1 MERIDSFAVPESLD
15 RRTRSATA
23 TCRSTSSRPTRNAT
37 SAYSAY
43 YAAGLR
49 ACSSSTSGLTEVG
62 RFIDEGG
69 NNFWG
74 IEQFTT
80 SQGKR
85 LIAAS
90 DRDHG
95 LYLFEYTGPR
105 KGYVAPAQPPRACRP
120 RRRT

>member
-1 MERIDSFAVPESLD
+1 MPRGSPV
-15 RRTRSATA
+15 
-23 TCRSTSSRPTRNAT
+23 
-37 SAYSAY
+37 
-43 YAAGLR
+43 
-49 ACSSSTSGLTEVG
+49 

-85 LIAAS
+85 LIAVS

-95 LYLFEYTGPR
+95 LYLFEYTGR
-105 KGYVAPAQPPRACRP
+105 
-120 RRRT
+120 